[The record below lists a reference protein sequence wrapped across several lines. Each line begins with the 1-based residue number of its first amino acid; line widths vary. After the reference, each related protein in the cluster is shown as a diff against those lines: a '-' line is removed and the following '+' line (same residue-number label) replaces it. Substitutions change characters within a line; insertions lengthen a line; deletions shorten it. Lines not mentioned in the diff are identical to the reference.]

1 MSISTATVLLDFYS
15 DSCNPCKLLMSDLD
29 DLKVELGGVEIK
41 KLNIMD
47 NYDLTEKYNIRS
59 VPTLI
64 VVKGDASHT
73 TYTGY
78 KGKDDLKRFLKES
91 L

>member
-1 MSISTATVLLDFYS
+1 MSTNTQTVLLDFYS
-15 DSCNPCKLLMSDLD
+15 DTCNPCKLLMADLN
-29 DLKVELGGVEIK
+29 DLAEELNGVEIK

-59 VPTLI
+59 VPTL
-64 VVKGDASHT
+64 VVLKGEESHAS
-73 TYTGY
+73 YSGY
-78 KGKDDLKRFLKES
+78 KGKDDLKKFLAES